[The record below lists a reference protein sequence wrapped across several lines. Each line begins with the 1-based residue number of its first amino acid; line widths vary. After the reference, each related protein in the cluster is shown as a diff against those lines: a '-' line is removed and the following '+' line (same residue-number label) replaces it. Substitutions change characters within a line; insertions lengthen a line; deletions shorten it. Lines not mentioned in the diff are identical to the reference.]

1 MMKILIRTIA
11 ILLMTFAAHVAAQG
25 LKIGYVNGLRIEKES
40 ALPAREIEQMKK
52 EFAAREQRL
61 QELQK
66 QGLQLR
72 NELDK
77 EGLTMSPDDKQA
89 KEKRLALVSQQFE
102 QLQRSVA
109 EDLELRKSEARAR
122 FMAETTDIIKGIAEA
137 GKYDLIVQ
145 QAIYGSPQIDI
156 TDEVLKEMA
165 KRAESE
171 AGPGK

>member
-1 MMKILIRTIA
+1 MKILIRTIA
-11 ILLMTFAAHVAAQG
+11 ILLMMFAAHVAAQG

-40 ALPAREIEQMKK
+40 ALPAWEIEQMKK
-52 EFAAREQRL
+52 EFAPREQRL

-66 QGLQLR
+66 QGL
-72 NELDK
+72 ELQSELEK

-89 KEKRLALVSQQFE
+89 KEKRLAALSRQFE

-109 EDLELRKSEARAR
+109 EDLELRKNEARAR
-122 FMAETTDIIKGIAEA
+122 FLAETNAIIRGIAEA

-156 TDEVLKEMA
+156 TEQVLKEMA
-165 KRAESE
+165 KLAES
-171 AGPGK
+171 ATSPGK